1 MVAAVGAF
9 LIVLAAVLWMEFRPA
24 APKAAQAAEPVP
36 VPEPMPEPA
45 PTPAPAPPPPV
56 QNPPPAIAP
65 PVSAQPEPAPAVA
78 LLREAEALRAED
90 RLQAAREKA
99 LAALDLS
106 PDNDTRKALETLLGE
121 VGIALIT
128 TPRPMPEKTDYTVQ
142 PGDSLA
148 RIARRFGTTVELIE
162 KSNQLRSS
170 VIRPGD
176 RLRVFS
182 GTWSIRVNKTRN
194 DLVLSL
200 NDRFFKRYRVGTG
213 EFAKTPTG
221 EFKITDRIAQPIW
234 WRPDGRTIPYGDPEN
249 LLGTHWLAL
258 DVKGYGLHGT
268 WEPETIGRQ
277 ASLGCVRLLNDDIAE
292 LFTLVTIGTPVVIEE

>member
-9 LIVLAAVLWMEFRPA
+9 LIVLAAVVWMEFRPA
-24 APKAAQAAEPVP
+24 APEVAQAAEPVP
-36 VPEPMPEPA
+36 APEPAPATA
-45 PTPAPAPPPPV
+45 PTPAPAPPPV
-56 QNPPPAIAP
+56 QDPPPAIAP
-65 PVSAQPEPAPAVA
+65 PVHAQPEPAPAVA

-106 PDNDTRKALETLLGE
+106 PDHDTRKALETLLGE

-221 EFKITDRIAQPIW
+221 EFKITDRIAQPTW